1 MIKILLKV
9 LTMEWEGKNFQDASL
24 RPPLCSR
31 RAFRKNCFP
40 EFAVVLKWNEM
51 NSIVKGITW
60 KCGGWLVSLS
70 HLFPLPPPCLL
81 SVSTAL
87 SYCSALWVILVPVHI
102 SLVIAHTTMSL
113 KAAIKSRGSHWL
125 EMTGFSSVVTKLICS
140 SCFPISIHS
149 RKTGFL
155 CLTQVGLHLGSL
167 MA

>member
-1 MIKILLKV
+1 MIKIILKV
-9 LTMEWEGKNFQDASL
+9 LTMEWEGRNFKMQAS

-40 EFAVVLKWNEM
+40 EFAAIVLKWNEQHSKRNNLKM
-51 NSIVKGITW
+51 WGISLFISL
-60 KCGGWLVSLS
+60 GSLS
-70 HLFPLPPPCLL
+70 HPLAYC

-87 SYCSALWVILVPVHI
+87 SYCSIESSWSVHI

-140 SCFPISIHS
+140 SCFSISNHS
-149 RKTGFL
+149 RKTEFL
-155 CLTQVGLHLGSL
+155 SCLTQVGLHLGSL